1 MDDSIL
7 NSVKKMLGGISEEC
21 EDFDNEIIIHINTVL
36 AILTDMGF
44 GPKDG
49 FMIADSSAT
58 WSEFIPNI
66 IRFNMVKTYV
76 GLKVKMIF
84 DPPESS
90 YLKESIEHNLE
101 EIEVRLNNIV
111 NYEFREEDEEDDELG
126 E

>member
-36 AILTDMGF
+36 AILTDIGF